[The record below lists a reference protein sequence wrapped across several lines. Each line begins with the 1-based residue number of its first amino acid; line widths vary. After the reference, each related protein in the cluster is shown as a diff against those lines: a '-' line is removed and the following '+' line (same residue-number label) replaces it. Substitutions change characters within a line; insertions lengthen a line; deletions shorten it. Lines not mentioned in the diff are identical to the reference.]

1 MEEEISEEF
10 ISLWMEN
17 KISFSKYSFKS
28 LWNKSYNNV
37 VQKWLH
43 NMSNKILFIYL
54 MECDEETKLNFSLDF
69 STEIIE
75 ETIEE
80 YILFLKINSKKI
92 TQDNIDSVVLYN
104 KVNCKI
110 KENILNLMDRVFIPM
125 LDMKNSSPI
134 NIQNDFN
141 ITTIEFMTYITQ
153 LFSKNK
159 LIYYPK
165 FSVDE
170 IHLFSADKNYI
181 QLLENLVD
189 HWINDI
195 QKLFSNIYDKEINY
209 LTLSEYISDVEKKHG
224 ILKDLLEEL
233 NLDAINCILN
243 VLEKNN
249 CANIK
254 TYNGLMT
261 QIREKCEKLEEKL
274 KALKILEEPFTNL
287 NDDVSID
294 HVYNILPIIVNRL
307 KLIFTFSKYYK
318 DSDQINSLITLLLN
332 EFIKKLHNY
341 IDLSKMYT
349 REVRQLSETLDE
361 CINFVFYWNYLMD
374 MSFNQSNE
382 ENAPFNSI
390 MRQMNLSNITSFKQK
405 CADLKEICFACEQFL
420 FCVKEKDIK
429 TLSYEHYH
437 IIKKGF
443 NDIESTFFN
452 ELNRIRNLKYN
463 ILSIKNNEWNSD
475 FKKTKEIIKVLE
487 SIFINLIKISFEN
500 SINFETTIF
509 LFDKFYTLA
518 ITENIK
524 SFMNKKVVDL
534 WNDFVQY
541 IDTYSKYFANFLDNP
556 FNYFSYN
563 IRYEYHSSCIMLAK
577 NISIKLHRTFDKLN
591 SLFYLPKVKEQEV
604 AYEKYYDLQNSINTY
619 IKQINNIWI
628 NELKTIAS
636 KKNNS
641 LVNTLLDN
649 SILIKVKEKY
659 LESTYN
665 MDIKKVLSEV
675 NFWLKIK
682 DEKIFLPNV
691 IIEISFHEERLKTC
705 KEYVNRLV
713 RNYNNI
719 CMMLNSDQYKIFEYV
734 LRNMYSNIENTVFKY
749 NWNKDNIKLSVLFN
763 FLNECI
769 HIKSI
774 IATFKRNDEKIK
786 DILNEIEKIS
796 IIAIDDKRTYTLEEF
811 EEDQNIN
818 LEGIRSI
825 LRDKHTNIVKILKEI
840 LLYIEKYSNKSLN
853 AFKSYIANIERNY
866 QEKYFISVKV
876 SLYNYYKLLTDKIS
890 NDAVENY
897 PLFKIY
903 VTLNSKKEFVYDFS
917 HQSAKNLTDEIYKK
931 ASDIFFS
938 FPKFS
943 VVIFKNRQKQVKKK
957 LAFAFSTTNANDKDI
972 QNDAKENQL
981 KKNDNNN
988 QCSKLLSQINNIY
1001 INFMEK
1007 LKEKIKWLKH
1017 YNLKLLSLNEQELL
1031 HNLHSAE
1038 DTMTYVYSQINVF
1051 RNLEENIN
1059 QDIDKEIILFIEI
1072 NLSTLKKEL
1081 LADFKKYK
1089 DLFLDYISAKCKK
1102 KLEEL
1107 YAFFKENSHNLL
1119 KTAVDIND
1127 LKEHNALL
1135 EHCSKNYATH
1145 KNELENLEEDYL
1157 KLIELKGE
1165 LNEDEIMKLKTSSI
1179 LSNKFEALLKESRT
1193 MYLDTKEKMKNEIK
1207 NAYNEFNKLWQKKKL
1222 VFYKEIPI
1230 SIDNNPNDVLDM
1242 ITFYEDEL
1250 KSIKEMQKGLKNKIS
1265 LFNIDDVCDEQINE
1279 MEIDLNHLKSIWK
1292 MIKFWQT
1299 VFDFVKNVSIF
1310 FLHDIVNDLLVLV
1323 KEYKKEHMSDTLGF
1337 IQQEQD
1343 SESDLDISRDGE
1355 IHREPDQLESSYSGG
1370 FHPNG
1375 HKKDEKNAQD
1385 EEYGRGQ
1392 GMVVQEAKNLNIKFF
1407 LNQLK
1412 TNFLDIF
1419 EQFLINMKRRNSW
1432 EIYKELK
1439 NNVGKLKFSLIL
1451 VEILTN
1457 ECMKYRHFKE
1467 IELKTN
1473 VQWNLSSITLN
1484 DIIEQKLYKEI
1495 KFITILYNNAE
1506 KEMLIENNLKKI
1518 IKKYEN
1524 MKLSI
1529 QNCKSSLLI
1538 QDTEKIFNNINE
1550 DLFVL
1555 NNIKIYNFDINF
1567 LKKTEKWEGIL
1578 GNLYDNLEI
1587 VFFIQKKNEYLKS
1600 ILSSSDEMKPHLN
1613 KIYEQYNLCNQR
1625 FVKMIKS
1632 FQNGY
1637 VLDKINNCNN
1647 VCTFL
1652 QIQKQLNFIEKSLE
1666 SYLEKKKS
1674 SFPRFYFLS
1683 NKEIL
1688 EILGIYKNPMLLK
1701 KKIQKIFSS
1710 IYSMEFV
1717 SSEKKTHFQKNN
1729 SKCGVAAYDY
1739 NKSSVS
1745 FNYKKGAHKITSN
1758 YNKDKIQR
1766 DEFPNTYEQG
1776 ITNVDNADINCSSYF
1791 DIYIFS
1797 QYKEKIKLHNK
1808 MKLNY
1813 ESSTI
1818 ILNKLEENIFETLK
1832 LDLVNVLLE
1841 LKEKNLKNWILNN
1854 PQQLVLAS
1862 KCINFTNEYEHFQI
1876 QINKGS
1882 HIFVN
1887 QMKKQNHKEL
1897 LFLTDLIK
1905 TIKDKKNYIKIS
1917 ALIILE
1923 SYYKDVAEKLIKNK
1937 IECNDNFLWM
1947 CQLKY
1952 ILSEDEYDESSHF
1965 QKKFS
1970 SNDVTEKA
1978 DFVCAEDAN
1987 KNSYKKGSSRHDLEL
2002 ELPHVKGATHVDDG
2016 ANETN
2021 AASTI
2026 STNERNKNIAHLSVR
2041 KSVNSKNSSTAVEK
2055 YTKRDKFTASTG
2067 GRKIGNRSSVNA
2079 KGAEEGSANGVAN
2092 AGILEKEEEQDKGEN
2107 EAEEEKDEYEDE
2119 GQEERDDEVKSDTK
2133 MESMEEGKEKDENNA
2148 DEEDEE
2154 GEADEV
2160 NDADENDEVEA
2171 ADQID
2176 EIDEADAEVEKR
2188 EPPGEV
2194 AKTFQKGI
2202 LSKRNKPAKDHL
2214 GENLDNVAAK
2224 DTLKTDNL
2232 NATDLANKNNKQL
2245 KYLKTINLMI
2255 NKSMTLYLHYFNN
2268 KKKYAYE
2275 YQGNTNRLV
2284 ITPLTEKCFYS
2295 CLFSLDNFFVNAI
2308 KGETGVGKS
2317 ETIKDFSRIFGTNII
2332 SINCNNN
2339 NTSKYIGNIL
2349 SGILQSGFWCCFDEF
2364 NRIDESVIV
2373 IVVEQF
2379 RCIKHI
2385 VQKFHFDSN
2394 CADGQQEYMN
2404 YEDISSY
2411 HQMAKWRPT
2420 ICADKLDNHFLNTHC
2435 SETQADLSIN
2445 EEKKKN
2451 VSQFGV
2457 RINSKEANFVAP
2469 VNKPGGDK
2477 SGECGKSRD
2486 FSETQKGGNNYGSGI
2501 GNGNAQGSLSLDF
2514 HSPTSSGHAFFEGKH
2529 IKVKNNCSIYLTLCK
2544 NNDNCLYSLENYNN
2558 VIQEFSFKP
2567 PNFHLIC
2574 QFSLISIGFKNAKK
2588 LSKKIHI
2595 CYSLLY
2601 EFLSKQEQYII
2612 DLREIKKFL
2621 NLVSEDFILN
2631 NKIKSEEEIIYDAM
2645 VEVNE
2650 SKLLKDD
2657 LDIFYN
2663 FLKELFPLV
2672 KKKTEK
2678 NKNNDLSV
2686 KIITDIMSNMGYTI
2700 NDYYINSILKLHKI
2714 KKTNKGI
2721 VLVGKSCTGKTSIIN
2736 IFKHYCEIVRN
2747 ANVVRGGNLN
2757 WMDDDNKDGKFLHYE
2772 GKVKGD
2778 ATYDNGYGITNN
2790 GEINRAM
2797 DDFAYINQINNV
2809 PSNASLNSKGT
2820 YESYNLLYPVNLF
2833 SNKYKNQGNAN
2844 MMGKNNSSNSGSH
2857 STSHNSLSGSVKK
2870 LSKISSAFSM
2880 QSKNSTG
2887 ALLDFSN
2894 KYKKNI
2900 NTNDY
2905 SVDITVFNPMST
2917 DVKKLY
2923 GYYNSEKEVYEDG
2936 ILSLIMKRLFENNNS
2951 MSEKWLILDG
2961 PLDILTTEPLHS
2973 LLDENKVLTL
2983 INGNRIKFAD
2993 NVFIFFEIENL
3004 KNSAPSFISR
3014 SKIVYMNEEE
3024 FNYEWLIESY
3034 LQSNFPNV
3042 EEKNLVQGFFN
3053 KYIKKIMNAKRNKYN
3068 LIIDVS
3074 DAHVII
3080 SICQLY
3086 DMLCNLYDKNFPK
3099 NLNPSLCLEKLFL
3112 QSIIYTFCNILCPQS
3127 KKSLDLLIKSID
3139 NSFPHLHTVF
3149 DYIISKNNFNWV
3161 LWDELI
3167 TTNHNFLPNVKEK
3180 FFSYDN
3186 YNFGKNDSSMKYMS
3200 MNQLSETINPETDFN
3215 KFFLSSNLHVSKNF
3229 NKYTINYNN
3238 LFSDNDNKNTLN
3250 VYQTYHTNFIHTNAN
3265 NMNDASMLENYHMFS
3280 DYSKDNVYSNNNY
3293 LDSDLFNTYSKN
3305 NMSNNFFSDNSFSN
3319 NNFSDNLLSYRNN
3332 KREKNNL
3339 ENGHHEEDYNVL
3351 NDNFIES
3358 YNKSSSLKDIYN
3370 QKDNLTQNGTQKTKE
3385 KYFHQKFNDN
3395 IFIEN
3400 VESLRK
3406 KNIINILMYNKKNVL
3421 LIGNKFSGKTFFM
3434 KYNILPYM
3442 KEDISSYY
3450 TFISK
3455 LCNSNKLE
3463 KKIEMNV
3470 EKKCRNIYKPVG
3482 NKKCL
3487 YFILDDLNNLQKY
3500 DSSGLDYF
3508 SDGNIN
3514 NQGSGRNAL
3523 FDFNINRKCIS
3534 KNNNP
3539 NGDNSEIQNGSSMN
3553 NTSVFE
3559 FLNQFIDYNMYYN
3572 KDNGSVKNVENLFFF
3587 LIYGNNRKC
3596 ASTFNR
3602 KLINRLHVVHLNEMD
3617 EACMKNTFHVFLRH
3631 KFSNFHEVIKN
3642 LAEPLS
3648 SSTIKIFFDAAKY
3661 FKANL
3666 NCYHYFFH
3674 LKHIFKIMKGMYL
3687 SEAPIY
3693 EEKESVLRLW
3703 VNECFRSLGDQLILK
3718 NERQKFKSILKNIL
3732 HKKFYVV
3739 YNYLFPKKK
3748 TSYFCS
3754 YNFHDTKNENP
3765 YFFYQPVSNENV
3777 LIEFFRGVVSSYNTF
3792 VLCPYYKKKNEYF
3805 KNHEADVGTARTGG
3819 IGKKDTPCRSAQRP
3833 VASRENSLYEMFQ
3846 HADDYNGGS
3855 NYENA
3860 ERNGFTD
3867 GETNG
3872 FLDVQRNDLAKGEP
3886 NEHPMNASLDKSQ
3899 KMSQDIAVLVSKND
3913 NDFNNIC
3920 TPINFILFKE
3930 AMINICKFSRIFLFE
3945 NEHFISIGDSGPGK
3959 FTCCLIACFIYQIK
3973 IHVIKNFHYGNAN
3986 VGNWGDE
3993 GGDGLLDGG
4002 HDVSGYNGKA
4012 PPIVGIMD
4020 TEEREKSQVSQVN
4033 GEKGIN
4039 VTQIGV
4045 EAQLEG
4051 ETSKGDNPH
4060 GECQPEERQNK
4071 EGNQTNHIVNTME
4084 RNTPI
4089 LDKEE
4094 ANKFN
4099 SNSISANK
4107 GVSMIEKLKCNYF
4120 IKKFKEAI
4128 FNCYKKEKRCVLY
4141 YLDDNMS
4148 DNILEFLHELYN
4160 NVNIIN
4166 IFNSEEIA
4174 YLKNIFLQNEIGFKN
4189 FDTLSEMVEELI
4201 KTNYHYVLFTTL
4213 KSKMFRKISNE
4224 YNVILKQSTVN
4235 YFCSWKNV
4243 SYNIIAQE
4251 TLKRYNL
4258 NVDVFSKLHNTALKM
4273 FECVLHHLEEKL
4285 EREKK
4290 EKNFFLN
4297 EFSSHTNFS
4306 DYQRCKNAG
4315 EKIFGVPNLDEQNR
4329 RYEKNSTLTKSK
4341 NALLEENKQS
4351 MEIKNSLKINTKESC
4366 HMNSNQT
4373 KIIMQSKKTITD
4385 GTEENIEDGENKNE
4399 DEAENNIKYIRNSKI
4414 VQDKLNIQKY
4424 INFKHFFNFLQFFEK
4439 LYKKKFEETNN
4450 QEKKINIALS
4460 KLAEARNE
4468 IQEMQIQL
4476 SLQKE
4481 NISKKQTECTQ
4492 LLKEIEEKKQESNE
4506 KKKKIQEDSIR
4517 ISSVEIETQKLA
4529 EDARKDLQNAI
4540 PELEVATQSL
4550 EQLDKKSISEVKAYT
4565 KPPDVVMQ
4573 TLSIVMII
4581 LNKTPSWEQA
4591 KIELGDANFLNKLK
4605 SFDKDSISDK
4615 TLKKIEKFTKN
4626 PIYSPKAVKK
4636 VSSATGALCMWVH
4649 ALKMYAQVY
4658 REVAPKR
4665 LRLKLAEELLSKNRK
4680 ELELTMEQ
4688 LNQIEKNL
4696 QHLQEQHN
4704 ESTKTSDELS
4714 RSYEES
4720 CQRIENVEKFF
4731 LNLMDEKNRWEKY
4744 VKDNERVRK
4753 SIYGESI
4760 LSSFFLVY
4768 TGLLNYEDRKFLI
4781 YDACYNL
4788 LIRNHIFV
4796 NTNFNVVDYFIDPIQ
4811 SLEFRTNFLSN
4822 DIYMKENSILINN
4835 NFLSTLIVD
4844 PHYQAA
4850 NWIRRSYLNN
4860 GKSIVFSDFHSS
4872 DIFFKIIHCMNTGTS
4887 LLINYINEDLED
4899 ILLLTIKKYNK
4910 FILDRESSSML
4921 DDRQCQSA
4929 NDALIREYAK
4939 RKKILQGDFEAGYK
4953 GGANNSGGGVVST
4966 FGQIGPVNGLN
4977 LTNVSG
4983 GIGKMAYEEKL
4994 YRMKLQLLDGIKI
5007 HRDFKLFLVSN
5018 KNCFSLDTMFYTLTT
5033 VIVFSLNK
5041 ESLDNI
5047 LLNVIIMNEEK
5058 NLQEENKECFMR
5070 LIRVKKEI
5078 IKLENNIL
5086 EHITK
5091 SEKKITE
5098 DDQLINILLQSKSEI
5113 DEKNGQLEEVHDT
5126 ISRMNMNKNMFKQ
5139 LAKKVAILFTILNDL
5154 KYVNN
5159 YYQFSLDHFIS
5170 FFTYCMKIFK
5180 QNKKISSS
5188 STTERQEIMFNYYFF
5203 EFLKY
5208 TKVSLANKHHL
5219 FFVFYS
5225 LCKIMIFEN
5234 KISQEDYDFFTFG
5247 NEASGEQVHT
5257 KYLKRLTREDSQK
5270 SKGHDNAGTNRGKKG
5285 TKSKRKKA
5293 VDGVVSNAAAGKDAS
5308 DSNNYADGQKEEVED
5323 DVDEA
5328 EEAEEE
5334 EEDADGEAEDD
5345 EDEVDVE
5352 EEDDAE
5358 VAEDDQNCDDS
5369 NREGENADGSE
5380 CSETGERTK
5389 QSTRNAKEGGTK
5401 KDGNEA
5407 AAKMNLKENQK
5418 NNNDVE
5424 KDKLKGNLNTMNNKR
5439 KKQRKKKKY
5448 DSNTKMPNDY
5458 QEEDHFNEY
5467 SEYDD
5472 TNSNC
5477 GASNED
5483 NFTDVIN
5490 PGNDWISEEKWKY
5503 LIHIERLKNFEGFI
5517 NSFVKSI
5524 REWRRWFNFLEV
5536 ENYALPD
5543 EWEFNLNSFQK
5554 LIIIKILRP
5563 DRLNKAI
5570 ENLVYANV
5578 SYNDIEVDHMNF
5590 EFILR
5595 PTNSIDPLTIIYKNN
5610 FDPFQ
5615 YVYNY
5620 ALENNQKL
5628 KNLTLTNENI
5638 HFVYHYLRDAMENGH
5653 ILFISNLHNSVQ
5665 NLHKLAKII
5674 ENVLSSSSTSGLT
5687 LSSSSD
5693 EIGSDAN
5700 TVGVVT
5706 NTGIEQREGSPKL
5719 EEPGRDATEGENHL
5733 DSLQIDGGDMDKVSN
5748 SEQADPLPYT
5758 ALIEEEYGNGLGA
5771 NSPQTD
5777 ILQLEKS
5784 ERGKIQVHPNFRLFL
5799 SSLPSEQFPT
5809 ELLQKS
5815 IIVILEEPPNIKK
5828 SISILFQEQWELE
5841 ENKNIQL
5848 NKYKKLMLSL
5858 FWFHSILNNRKKFY
5872 NLGWNSEN
5880 YFFNNKDIMLSK
5892 YISQI
5897 FFNKNIKEIYWPYFH
5912 YYICDIIYGSK
5923 INDSFDKE
5931 LLNIYAN
5938 EFFNNNIFKGKYLF
5952 SSCPNYYLPNDVTN
5966 EKVLNNYLKE
5976 IPHNDSVEIFG
5987 QKTCAEIPFN
5997 TIASEGIV
6005 SLFFHVNSLHR
6016 NQYHFHNAISNHINE
6031 KEVYSFTKML
6041 LQGMPHEIYVDDVM
6055 KKQCMQ
6061 EQYVYTNLMCQEI
6074 YKHNLLLRRVRKSI
6088 AKVQCALKGETVINK
6103 QIYKTIRYLSE
6114 GLVPN
6119 SWKTFYISKKSLVPF
6134 FEDLNERVNQLNE
6147 WSINGTLAV
6156 HWLGGFCNP
6165 RSVLKYILYE
6175 YSKKNDISHDLITF
6189 EFTSI
6194 NKSDESKLK
6203 SRSVE
6208 EGIYIK
6214 KLILQGATWD
6224 FISQTLMETDNN
6236 NLYFI
6241 IPTVYLKVVL
6251 KKKSK
6256 EDNDIYYCPLYMC
6269 QEKNVVDIRE
6279 NYLMKISKK
6288 RKFINDGVF
6297 QAELNEF
6304 LARILAEDG
6313 YSGVEVRVTPIRTE
6327 VIIRATRTREVL
6339 GDKGRRIRELTSL
6352 VQKRFFN
6359 KSTNSVELFAE
6370 RVEHRGLCAMAQAES
6385 LRYKLLKGL
6394 AVRRACYGVLRHI
6407 MESGAKGCEVIVSGK
6422 LRAQRAKSMKFRDGY
6437 LISTGEPSKR
6447 FVNTATR
6454 SAQLKQGVLGIK
6466 VKIMLPTAVDS
6477 KTGLPSILPDNIS
6490 VLEPKTETIEA
6501 L

>member
-10 ISLWMEN
+10 ITLWMEN

-28 LWNKSYNNV
+28 LWNKSYNKV

-43 NMSNKILFIYL
+43 NGSNKILFIYL
-54 MECDEETKLNFSLDF
+54 MECDEEKKLNFSFDF
-69 STEIIE
+69 SNEIIE
-75 ETIEE
+75 ETIDE
-80 YILFLKINSKKI
+80 YIVFLKIHSKKI
-92 TQDNIDSVVLYN
+92 THDNIDSVVLYN

-165 FSVDE
+165 FSVEE
-170 IHLFSADKNYI
+170 IHLFSDDKNYI
-181 QLLENLVD
+181 HLLETLVD

-209 LTLSEYISDVEKKHG
+209 LTLSEYISDVEKKHS
-224 ILKDLLEEL
+224 ILRDLLEEL
-233 NLDAINCILN
+233 NLDTINCILS

-249 CANIK
+249 SANIK

-261 QIREKCEKLEEKL
+261 QIKEKCEKLGEKM

-287 NDDVSID
+287 DDDVSID

-349 REVRQLSETLDE
+349 REVKQLSETLDE
-361 CINFVFYWNYLMD
+361 CINIVFYWNYLMD
-374 MSFNQSNE
+374 VLFNRSNE
-382 ENAPFNSI
+382 GNFPFDPI

-405 CADLKEICFACEQFL
+405 CEDLREICFACEQFL
-420 FCVKEKDIK
+420 FCVKEEDIK

-452 ELNRIRNLKYN
+452 ELNRIRNLKYD
-463 ILSIKNNEWNSD
+463 ILSIKNNEWSTD

-487 SIFINLIKISFEN
+487 SIFINLIKISLEN

-524 SFMNKKVVDL
+524 SFMNKKVADL
-534 WNDFVQY
+534 WNDFVKY
-541 IDTYSKYFANFLDNP
+541 VDTYSKHFSNFLENP

-591 SLFYLPKVKEQEV
+591 KLFYLPKVKEQEA

-649 SILIKVKEKY
+649 SILIKVKDKY

-665 MDIKKVLSEV
+665 IEIKKVLSEV
-675 NFWLKIK
+675 NIWLKIK
-682 DEKIFLPNV
+682 DEQIFLPNV

-734 LRNMYSNIENTVFKY
+734 LRNMYCNIENTIFKY

-818 LEGIRSI
+818 IEGIRSI
-825 LRDKHTNIVKILKEI
+825 LQNKHSNIVKILKES
-840 LLYIEKYSNKSLN
+840 LVYIEKYSNKSLN
-853 AFKSYIANIERNY
+853 AFKSYIANIDRNY

-903 VTLNSKKEFVYDFS
+903 VTLNSKKELVYDFS

-972 QNDAKENQL
+972 QNDDKENQL

-1001 INFMEK
+1001 VNFMEK

-1017 YNLKLLSLNEQELL
+1017 YNLKLLSLNEDDLL
-1031 HNLHSAE
+1031 HSLHSAE

-1051 RNLEENIN
+1051 RNLEENIK

-1072 NLSTLKKEL
+1072 NLSTLKEEL

-1107 YAFFKENSHNLL
+1107 YAFFKENSNNLL
-1119 KTAVDIND
+1119 KTAMDIND

-1135 EHCSKNYATH
+1135 EHCSRNYETH
-1145 KNELENLEEDYL
+1145 KKELEILEEDYL

-1179 LSNKFEALLKESRT
+1179 LSNKFETLLKESRT

-1222 VFYKEIPI
+1222 VFYKEMPI
-1230 SIDNNPNDVLDM
+1230 SIDNNPNEVLDM
-1242 ITFYEDEL
+1242 ISFYEDEL
-1250 KSIKEMQKGLKNKIS
+1250 KNIKQMQERLKNKIS
-1265 LFNIDDVCDEQINE
+1265 LFNIDDVCDEQIND
-1279 MEIDLNHLKSIWK
+1279 MEVDLNHLKSIWK

-1310 FLHDIVNDLLVLV
+1310 FLYDIVNDLLVLV
-1323 KEYKKEHMSDTLGF
+1323 REYKKEHLSDTLGF
-1337 IQQEQD
+1337 IQKEEA
-1343 SESDLDISRDGE
+1343 SESDLDISQDRE
-1355 IHREPDQLESSYSGG
+1355 IDREPDQLESSYSGG
-1370 FHPNG
+1370 FHPDG
-1375 HKKDEKNAQD
+1375 HKKDETNA
-1385 EEYGRGQ
+1385 EKEKYGKGNEI
-1392 GMVVQEAKNLNIKFF
+1392 VAQEAKNLNIKSF

-1419 EQFLINMKRRNSW
+1419 EQFLINMKRRNTW

-1473 VQWNLSSITLN
+1473 VQWNLSSITLH

-1506 KEMLIENNLKKI
+1506 KEMFIENNLKKI
-1518 IKKYEN
+1518 ISKYEN

-1550 DLFVL
+1550 DLFLL

-1587 VFFIQKKNEYLKS
+1587 VFFIQNKNEYLKS

-1647 VCTFL
+1647 VRIFL

-1710 IYSMEFV
+1710 IYSIEFV
-1717 SSEKKTHFQKNN
+1717 SSERKTNFQKNN
-1729 SKCGVAAYDY
+1729 SKYVVSAHDY

-1745 FNYKKGAHKITSN
+1745 FNYKKGTHKSTSN
-1758 YNKDKIQR
+1758 FIKDKFQR
-1766 DEFPNTYEQG
+1766 EDFPNTYEQG
-1776 ITNVDNADINCSSYF
+1776 ISNVDNAENNCSSYF

-1797 QYKEKIKLHNK
+1797 QYREKIKLHNK

-1832 LDLVNVLLE
+1832 LDLVNVQLE

-1862 KCINFTNEYEHFQI
+1862 KCINFTNDYEHFQI

-1952 ILSEDEYDESSHF
+1952 ILSEDEYDQSSHF
-1965 QKKFS
+1965 QKSFS
-1970 SNDVTEKA
+1970 SDYVEEKPDYVA
-1978 DFVCAEDAN
+1978 AEGAS
-1987 KNSYKKGSSRHDLEL
+1987 KNAYKKDISRHDLEQD
-2002 ELPHVKGATHVDDG
+2002 LPNVKGATQVGDG
-2016 ANETN
+2016 AGSAIGATESNATTET
-2021 AASTI
+2021 
-2026 STNERNKNIAHLSVR
+2026 STNERNKKKAHLPVS
-2041 KSVNSKNSSTAVEK
+2041 KPVNSKNRSTAVGK
-2055 YTKRDKFTASTG
+2055 YTKREKFTEGKG
-2067 GRKIGNRSSVNA
+2067 GRKIGNRSSVIGKASSEGGA
-2079 KGAEEGSANGVAN
+2079 KDIGKANP
-2092 AGILEKEEEQDKGEN
+2092 LEKEEGQDKGEN
-2107 EAEEEKDEYEDE
+2107 EADEEKDEYEDE
-2119 GQEERDDEVKSDTK
+2119 GQEERGDEVKSGS
-2133 MESMEEGKEKDENNA
+2133 EGEAMEEEKEKEENKA
-2148 DEEDEE
+2148 DEEDEAGEAEEADDANETDE
-2154 GEADEV
+2154 GEE
-2160 NDADENDEVEA
+2160 

-2176 EIDEADAEVEKR
+2176 DIDEADAEVEQKK
-2188 EPPGEV
+2188 PPGEE
-2194 AKTFQKGI
+2194 AKIFQKEI

-2214 GENLDNVAAK
+2214 GESPDNIAAK
-2224 DTLKTDNL
+2224 DTLKTDNIS
-2232 NATDLANKNNKQL
+2232 ATDLVNKNNKQL

-2268 KKKYAYE
+2268 KRKYAYE

-2339 NTSKYIGNIL
+2339 NTPKYIGNIL

-2385 VQKFHFDSN
+2385 VKKLHFDSI
-2394 CADGQQEYMN
+2394 CADGQQEYLN

-2420 ICADKLDNHFLNTHC
+2420 IGGDKLGKHLLNTDC
-2435 SETQADLSIN
+2435 SETQEVLSTH
-2445 EEKKKN
+2445 EEKKD

-2457 RINSKEANFVAP
+2457 RVNSKAQNFVAP
-2469 VNKPGGDK
+2469 VNKAGGDK
-2477 SGECGKSRD
+2477 SGDCGKSRD
-2486 FSETQKGGNNYGSGI
+2486 FSEAHKEGNTNGSGN
-2501 GNGNAQGSLSLDF
+2501 GSDAGSGNAEGSSPLDC
-2514 HSPTSSGHAFFEGKH
+2514 HSPACNGHAFFEGQH
-2529 IKVKNNCSIYLTLCK
+2529 IKVKKNCSIYLTLCK
-2544 NNDNCLYSLENYNN
+2544 NNDNCLYSLENYNS

-2574 QFSLISIGFKNAKK
+2574 QFSLTSIGFKNAKK
-2588 LSKKIHI
+2588 LSKKINI

-2621 NLVSEDFILN
+2621 NLVSEDFISN

-2650 SKLLKDD
+2650 SKLLQDD

-2721 VLVGKSCTGKTSIIN
+2721 VLVGRSCTGKTSIIN
-2736 IFKHYCEIVRN
+2736 IFKNYCEIVRN
-2747 ANVVRGGNLN
+2747 ANVVRGGDLN
-2757 WMDDDNKDGKFLHYE
+2757 WGEDDNKDGKFLSHE
-2772 GKVKGD
+2772 GKVRQVHP
-2778 ATYDNGYGITNN
+2778 YDSGYGTTNN
-2790 GEINRAM
+2790 GEINRTM
-2797 DDFAYINQINNV
+2797 DDFDYMNQINNV

-2844 MMGKNNSSNSGSH
+2844 MMGKNNSSNSASH
-2857 STSHNSLSGSVKK
+2857 STSHNSLSGSVKT
-2870 LSKISSAFSM
+2870 LNKISIAHSM
-2880 QSKNSTG
+2880 QSKNST
-2887 ALLDFSN
+2887 ATLLDFGN

-2900 NTNDY
+2900 HTNDY
-2905 SVDITVFNPMST
+2905 SIDITVFNPMST

-2923 GYYNSEKEVYEDG
+2923 GYYNPEKEVYEDG
-2936 ILSLIMKRLFENNNS
+2936 ILSLIMKRLFENNNNLN
-2951 MSEKWLILDG
+2951 EKWLILDG

-3068 LIIDVS
+3068 LIMDVS
-3074 DAHVII
+3074 DANVII

-3112 QSIIYTFCNILCPQS
+3112 QSIIYTFSNILCPKS
-3127 KKSLDLLIKSID
+3127 KKSLDLLIKTID
-3139 NSFPHLHTVF
+3139 NSFPHLHTIF

-3167 TTNHNFLPNVKEK
+3167 TTSHNFLPNVKEK

-3186 YNFGKNDSSMKYMS
+3186 YNFCKNDSSMKYMS

-3215 KFFLSSNLHVSKNF
+3215 KLFLSSNLHISKNF

-3238 LFSDNDNKNTLN
+3238 LFSDNHNKNTLN
-3250 VYQTYHTNFIHTNAN
+3250 VYQTYHSNFIHTNAN
-3265 NMNDASMLENYHMFS
+3265 NMNDASLLDNYDMFS
-3280 DYSKDNVYSNNNY
+3280 DYSKDNIYSNNNY
-3293 LDSDLFNTYSKN
+3293 LDSNLFNTYSKN
-3305 NMSNNFFSDNSFSN
+3305 HISNNYFSDNSFSN

-3332 KREKNNL
+3332 KREKNNF
-3339 ENGHHEEDYNVL
+3339 EKGQHEEDYNVL

-3358 YNKSSSLKDIYN
+3358 YNKSSLKDIYN

-3434 KYNILPYM
+3434 KYNILPYV

-3500 DSSGLDYF
+3500 DSCGLDYF
-3508 SDGNIN
+3508 SDGSIN
-3514 NQGSGRNAL
+3514 HQGSGRNAL

-3539 NGDNSEIQNGSSMN
+3539 NGDNPQMQNGSSIN

-3572 KDNGSVKNVENLFFF
+3572 KDNGSIKNVENLFFF

-3648 SSTIKIFFDAAKY
+3648 SSTIKLFFDAAKY

-3674 LKHIFKIMKGMYL
+3674 LKHLFKIMKGMFL

-3718 NERQKFKSILKNIL
+3718 NERKKFKSILKNIL

-3739 YNYLFPKKK
+3739 YDYLFPKKK

-3792 VLCPYYKKKNEYF
+3792 VLCPYDKKKNEYF
-3805 KNHEADVGTARTGG
+3805 KNHEADVGDARAEGS
-3819 IGKKDTPCRSAQRP
+3819 GKKGTPSRSAKRP
-3833 VASRENSLYEMFQ
+3833 PTSRENSLYEIFQ
-3846 HADDYNGGS
+3846 HADDYTGGS
-3855 NYENA
+3855 NYENE

-3867 GETNG
+3867 GEPNA
-3872 FLDVQRNDLAKGEP
+3872 FLDAQRNDLANGEP

-3899 KMSQDIAVLVSKND
+3899 KMSQEIAALVSRND

-3973 IHVIKNFHYGNAN
+3973 IHVIKNFHYGNGN
-3986 VGNWGDE
+3986 VRNWGDQS
-3993 GGDGLLDGG
+3993 GDGLLDGG
-4002 HDVSGYNGKA
+4002 HDVGGYNANG
-4012 PPIVGIMD
+4012 PPLVGTMD
-4020 TEEREKSQVSQVN
+4020 TEERTRSHVSEVN

-4039 VTQIGV
+4039 DASEGGESQTGV

-4051 ETSKGDNPH
+4051 ETNGGDNSH
-4060 GECQPEERQNK
+4060 GECHPEERKNK
-4071 EGNQTNHIVNTME
+4071 KGNETNDVVNTVVSNNTPVLDKNEGN
-4084 RNTPI
+4084 
-4089 LDKEE
+4089 
-4094 ANKFN
+4094 KFHPN
-4099 SNSISANK
+4099 LISGNK
-4107 GVSMIEKLKCNYF
+4107 GVSIIEKLKCNYF

-4128 FNCYKKEKRCVLY
+4128 LNCYKKEKRCVLY

-4148 DNILEFLHELYN
+4148 DDILEFLHELYN

-4243 SYNIIAQE
+4243 SYDIIAQE
-4251 TLKRYNL
+4251 TLKRNNL

-4285 EREKK
+4285 NREKK
-4290 EKNFFLN
+4290 ENFFFLN

-4306 DYQRCKNAG
+4306 DYHRCKNAG
-4315 EKIFGVPNLDEQNR
+4315 EKNFGAPKLDEQNR

-4341 NALLEENKQS
+4341 SALLEENKQS
-4351 MEIKNSLKINTKESC
+4351 MEIKNSLKMNTKESC

-4373 KIIMQSKKTITD
+4373 KTMMQSKKTITD
-4385 GTEENIEDGENKNE
+4385 DAEENARDGENKNE
-4399 DEAENNIKYIRNSKI
+4399 DDAENNIKYIRNSKI

-4424 INFKHFFNFLQFFEK
+4424 INFKHFFHFLQFFEK

-4450 QEKKINIALS
+4450 QEKKINMALS
-4460 KLAEARNE
+4460 KLADARNE

-4492 LLKEIEEKKQESNE
+4492 LLKEIEEKKQESND

-4517 ISSVEIETQKLA
+4517 ISSVEMETQKLA

-4665 LRLKLAEELLSKNRK
+4665 LRLQLAEELLSKNRK

-4688 LNQIEKNL
+4688 LSQIEKNL
-4696 QHLQEQHN
+4696 LHLQEQHN

-4744 VKDNERVRK
+4744 VKDNERIRK

-4781 YDACYNL
+4781 YDACFNL

-4811 SLEFRTNFLSN
+4811 SLEFRSNFLSN

-4835 NFLSTLIVD
+4835 NFLATLIVD

-4850 NWIRRSYLNN
+4850 NWIRRCYLNN
-4860 GKSIVFSDFHSS
+4860 RKSIIISDFHSS

-4910 FILDRESSSML
+4910 FILDRENSSLL

-4939 RKKILQGDFEAGYK
+4939 RKKQLQGDFQAGHT
-4953 GGANNSGGGVVST
+4953 GDANNSGGGAVSA
-4966 FGQIGPVNGLN
+4966 FGPIGPVNGVN
-4977 LTNVSG
+4977 
-4983 GIGKMAYEEKL
+4983 IGNGQGRIDRMAYEEEL
-4994 YRMKLQLLDGIKI
+4994 YRMKLQLLDGINI

-5018 KNCFSLDTMFYTLTT
+5018 KNCFSLDSIFYILTT

-5058 NLQEENKECFMR
+5058 NLEEENKECLMR

-5113 DEKNGQLEEVHDT
+5113 DEKNRDLEEVNDT
-5126 ISRMNMNKNMFKQ
+5126 LSRMNMNRNMFKK

-5170 FFTYCMKIFK
+5170 LFTYCMNIFK
-5180 QNKKISSS
+5180 KNKKISSS
-5188 STTERQEIMFNYYFF
+5188 STTERQEILFNNFFF

-5219 FFVFYS
+5219 FLVFYS
-5225 LCKIMIFEN
+5225 LCKIMVFEN

-5257 KYLKRLTREDSQK
+5257 KYLKILTRDNNQK
-5270 SKGHDNAGTNRGKKG
+5270 GKGDNHAGTGTGKKR
-5285 TKSKRKKA
+5285 TKRKKKKA
-5293 VDGVVSNAAAGKDAS
+5293 AHRVVHNSGAGKDAS
-5308 DSNNYADGQKEEVED
+5308 DSINYAEAEKEEEEEND
-5323 DVDEA
+5323 DMNEN
-5328 EEAEEE
+5328 EEE
-5334 EEDADGEAEDD
+5334 EEDAEEEELEQEEEEDAEEPEDEDD
-5345 EDEVDVE
+5345 E
-5352 EEDDAE
+5352 AE
-5358 VAEDDQNCDDS
+5358 AAEDDQNGDDENCDDS
-5369 NREGENADGSE
+5369 NRKGENPDGRE
-5380 CSETGERTK
+5380 CSERGEHAQQSAQKTK
-5389 QSTRNAKEGGTK
+5389 GNGPSSGPK
-5401 KDGNEA
+5401 KDGTEPEG
-5407 AAKMNLKENQK
+5407 KTNLEVNKK
-5418 NNNDVE
+5418 NNNDDE
-5424 KDKLKGNLNTMNNKR
+5424 TDKLNENSNTMNNKR
-5439 KKQRKKKKY
+5439 KKQSKKKKY
-5448 DSNTKMPNDY
+5448 NSNRKMPNDY
-5458 QEEDHFNEY
+5458 QAEDHFKEY

-5477 GASNED
+5477 GAANED
-5483 NFTDVIN
+5483 QSTDVIN

-5503 LIHIERLKNFEGFI
+5503 LLHIERLKNFEGFI

-5536 ENYALPD
+5536 ENYVLPD

-5578 SYNDIEVDHMNF
+5578 SYNDIEIDHMNF

-5595 PTNSIDPLTIIYKNN
+5595 PSNGIDPLTIIYKNN

-5628 KNLTLTNENI
+5628 KNLTLTSENI
-5638 HFVYHYLRDAMENGH
+5638 HFVYHYLMDAIEKGH

-5693 EIGSDAN
+5693 EIGADVN
-5700 TVGVVT
+5700 TAGVT
-5706 NTGIEQREGSPKL
+5706 NTESEQRDESSKL
-5719 EEPGRDATEGENHL
+5719 EEPGRDAATEGEDHL
-5733 DSLQIDGGDMDKVSN
+5733 ENVQIDGGDMDELSN
-5748 SEQADPLPYT
+5748 WKEADSLPYR
-5758 ALIEEEYGNGLGA
+5758 ALIDEEYGSDSGGNTPKA
-5771 NSPQTD
+5771 NIP
-5777 ILQLEKS
+5777 LLERS
-5784 ERGKIQVHPNFRLFL
+5784 NRGKIRVHPNFRLFL
-5799 SSLPSEQFPT
+5799 SSLPSEEFPT
-5809 ELLQKS
+5809 ALLQKS
-5815 IIVILEEPPNIKK
+5815 IIVILEETPNIKK
-5828 SISILFQEQWELE
+5828 SISILFKEQWELE

-5872 NLGWNSEN
+5872 NFGWNSEN

-5931 LLNIYAN
+5931 LLNIYAK
-5938 EFFNNNIFKGKYLF
+5938 EFFNNNIFKGKYIF

-5966 EKVLNNYLKE
+5966 EKVLNNYFKE

-5997 TIASEGIV
+5997 IIASEGIV

-6016 NQYHFHNAISNHINE
+6016 NQYHFQNVRSNHVNE

-6041 LQGMPHEIYVDDVM
+6041 LQGMPHEIYVDDLL

-6061 EQYVYTNLMCQEI
+6061 EQYLYANLMCQEI

-6103 QIYKTIRYLSE
+6103 QIYKTIRYLSD

-6147 WSINGTLAV
+6147 WSINGTLAI

-6194 NKSDESKLK
+6194 NKSDEIKLK
-6203 SRSVE
+6203 SRSIE

-6214 KLILQGATWD
+6214 KLILQGAKWD

-6251 KKKSK
+6251 KKNSK

-6269 QEKNVVDIRE
+6269 QEKNVVDIRD
-6279 NYLMKISKK
+6279 NYLMKVGLGTGSK
-6288 RKFINDGVF
+6288 NPS
-6297 QAELNEF
+6297 EW
-6304 LARILAEDG
+6304 
-6313 YSGVEVRVTPIRTE
+6313 
-6327 VIIRATRTREVL
+6327 
-6339 GDKGRRIRELTSL
+6339 
-6352 VQKRFFN
+6352 
-6359 KSTNSVELFAE
+6359 
-6370 RVEHRGLCAMAQAES
+6370 
-6385 LRYKLLKGL
+6385 
-6394 AVRRACYGVLRHI
+6394 
-6407 MESGAKGCEVIVSGK
+6407 GK
-6422 LRAQRAKSMKFRDGY
+6422 L
-6437 LISTGEPSKR
+6437 
-6447 FVNTATR
+6447 
-6454 SAQLKQGVLGIK
+6454 GVRLF
-6466 VKIMLPTAVDS
+6466 LT
-6477 KTGLPSILPDNIS
+6477 N
-6490 VLEPKTETIEA
+6490 EC
-6501 L
+6501 

>member
-10 ISLWMEN
+10 ITLWMEN

-28 LWNKSYNNV
+28 LWNKSYNQV

-43 NMSNKILFIYL
+43 NGSNKILFIYL
-54 MECDEETKLNFSLDF
+54 MECDEETKLNFSFDF
-69 STEIIE
+69 SNEIIE
-75 ETIEE
+75 ETIDE
-80 YILFLKINSKKI
+80 YILFLKIHSKKI

-104 KVNCKI
+104 KVNCKM

-165 FSVDE
+165 FSVE
-170 IHLFSADKNYI
+170 EMHLFSSDKNYI
-181 QLLENLVD
+181 HLLENLVD

-195 QKLFSNIYDKEINY
+195 QKLFSNIYDKEISY

-233 NLDAINCILN
+233 NLDTINYILS

-261 QIREKCEKLEEKL
+261 QIKEKCEKLEEKL
-274 KALKILEEPFTNL
+274 KALKLLEEPFTNL

-294 HVYNILPIIVNRL
+294 HVYNILPMIVNRL

-374 MSFNQSNE
+374 VSFNRSNE
-382 ENAPFNSI
+382 GNSPFDSI
-390 MRQMNLSNITSFKQK
+390 IRQMNLSNITSFKQK

-420 FCVKEKDIK
+420 FCVKEEDIR

-452 ELNRIRNLKYN
+452 ELNRIRNLQYN
-463 ILSIKNNEWNSD
+463 ILSIKSNEWSSD

-534 WNDFVQY
+534 WTEFVKY
-541 IDTYSKYFANFLDNP
+541 VDTYSKYFANFLENP

-591 SLFYLPKVKEQEV
+591 KLFYLPKVREQEA

-665 MDIKKVLSEV
+665 MDIRKVLSEV

-734 LRNMYSNIENTVFKY
+734 LRNMYCNIENTVFKY

-825 LRDKHTNIVKILKEI
+825 LRDKHTSIVKILKEI

-866 QEKYFISVKV
+866 LEKYFISVKV

-903 VTLNSKKEFVYDFS
+903 VTLNSKKELVYDFS

-957 LAFAFSTTNANDKDI
+957 LAFAFSTTNANDKDV
-972 QNDAKENQL
+972 QNDAKESQL

-1001 INFMEK
+1001 VNFMEK

-1017 YNLKLLSLNEQELL
+1017 YNLKLLSLNEDDLL

-1051 RNLEENIN
+1051 RNLEENIK
-1059 QDIDKEIILFIEI
+1059 QDIDKERVNKRICKRGSNTRGRPLDVMHCTAAPQNFEIILFIEI

-1107 YAFFKENSHNLL
+1107 YAFFKQNSNNLL

-1127 LKEHNALL
+1127 LKEHNSLL
-1135 EHCSKNYATH
+1135 EHCSRNYATH
-1145 KNELENLEEDYL
+1145 KKELEILEEDYL

-1222 VFYKEIPI
+1222 VFYKEMPI
-1230 SIDNNPNDVLDM
+1230 SIDNNPNDVLEM
-1242 ITFYEDEL
+1242 ISFYEDEL
-1250 KSIKEMQKGLKNKIS
+1250 KSIKQMQKGLKNKIS
-1265 LFNIDDVCDEQINE
+1265 LFNIDDVCDEQIND

-1323 KEYKKEHMSDTLGF
+1323 REYKKEHLIDTLGF
-1337 IQQEQD
+1337 IQEEEE
-1343 SESDLDISRDGE
+1343 SESDLDISRDGQLD
-1355 IHREPDQLESSYSGG
+1355 REPDQFESSYSGG
-1370 FHPNG
+1370 FHPGG
-1375 HKKDEKNAQD
+1375 HKKDEANAEK
-1385 EEYGRGQ
+1385 EEYGKGNDI
-1392 GMVVQEAKNLNIKFF
+1392 VTQEAKNLNIKFF

-1412 TNFLDIF
+1412 TNFLDVF
-1419 EQFLINMKRRNSW
+1419 EQFLINMKRRNTW

-1473 VQWNLSSITLN
+1473 VQWNLSNITLH

-1506 KEMLIENNLKKI
+1506 KEMFIENNLKKI
-1518 IKKYEN
+1518 ISKYEN

-1538 QDTEKIFNNINE
+1538 EDTEKIFNNINE
-1550 DLFVL
+1550 DLFLL

-1600 ILSSSDEMKPHLN
+1600 ILSSSDEMKPHLM

-1625 FVKMIKS
+1625 FVKMVRS

-1637 VLDKINNCNN
+1637 VLEKINNCNN
-1647 VCTFL
+1647 VRTFL

-1710 IYSMEFV
+1710 IYSIEFV

-1729 SKCGVAAYDY
+1729 SKCSVAVNDY

-1745 FNYKKGAHKITSN
+1745 FNYKRGNHKSN
-1758 YNKDKIQR
+1758 SNFNKDKCQR
-1766 DEFPNTYEQG
+1766 DDLANTYEEA
-1776 ITNVDNADINCSSYF
+1776 IPNVDNADNNSYF

-1832 LDLVNVLLE
+1832 IDLVNVQLE

-1862 KCINFTNEYEHFQI
+1862 KCINFTNDYEHFQI

-1965 QKKFS
+1965 QKSFL
-1970 SNDVTEKA
+1970 SNDVAEKA
-1978 DFVCAEDAN
+1978 DYLPAEDAV
-1987 KNSYKKGSSRHDLEL
+1987 KNAYKKGSSRHDLGED
-2002 ELPHVKGATHVDDG
+2002 LPNVKGATHISEEAG
-2016 ANETN
+2016 
-2021 AASTI
+2021 STI
-2026 STNERNKNIAHLSVR
+2026 STNERNKSKMHLPVSKHVNR
-2041 KSVNSKNSSTAVEK
+2041 KSGSTAAGKYAKREK
-2055 YTKRDKFTASTG
+2055 FIESKGD
-2067 GRKIGNRSSVNA
+2067 RKVGKRSSVNGNGTAEGGA
-2079 KGAEEGSANGVAN
+2079 KDVGEADL
-2092 AGILEKEEEQDKGEN
+2092 LEKEEEQQDKGEN
-2107 EAEEEKDEYEDE
+2107 DADEEKDEYEDE
-2119 GQEERDDEVKSDTK
+2119 VKEEVKSSANG
-2133 MESMEEGKEKDENNA
+2133 EVMEEGKEKDENIA
-2148 DEEDEE
+2148 DDED
-2154 GEADEV
+2154 EADEG
-2160 NDADENDEVEA
+2160 EE
-2171 ADQID
+2171 ADQMD
-2176 EIDEADAEVEKR
+2176 EIDEADAEVEQK
-2188 EPPGEV
+2188 ESPGEV
-2194 AKTFQKGI
+2194 AKILQKGI

-2214 GENLDNVAAK
+2214 GETPDNLTAK

-2245 KYLKTINLMI
+2245 KYLRTINLMI

-2268 KKKYAYE
+2268 KRKYAYE

-2385 VQKFHFDSN
+2385 MQKFHFDSN
-2394 CADGQQEYMN
+2394 CVDDQQEYMN

-2420 ICADKLDNHFLNTHC
+2420 IGVDKLGNHLLNTHC
-2435 SETQADLSIN
+2435 SETQEDSSTH
-2445 EEKKKN
+2445 EGKKD

-2457 RINSKEANFVAP
+2457 RVNSKEANFTAP
-2469 VNKPGGDK
+2469 VIKAGGDK
-2477 SGECGKSRD
+2477 SSECGKSRD
-2486 FSETQKGGNNYGSGI
+2486 FSDAHKGGNTN
-2501 GNGNAQGSLSLDF
+2501 GSLLPDC
-2514 HSPTSSGHAFFEGKH
+2514 HSPPTSGHAFFEGQN
-2529 IKVKNNCSIYLTLCK
+2529 IKVKKNCSIYLTLCK
-2544 NNDNCLYSLENYNN
+2544 NNDNCLYSLENYNS

-2588 LSKKIHI
+2588 LSKKINI

-2621 NLVSEDFILN
+2621 NLVSEDFISN

-2663 FLKELFPLV
+2663 FLKELFPQV
-2672 KKKTEK
+2672 KKKTER

-2736 IFKHYCEIVRN
+2736 IFKHYCEIARN

-2757 WMDDDNKDGKFLHYE
+2757 WMEDDNKDGKFLHHE
-2772 GKVKGD
+2772 GKVKEAGP
-2778 ATYDNGYGITNN
+2778 YDNAYGTTNN
-2790 GEINRAM
+2790 GEINRAI
-2797 DDFAYINQINNV
+2797 DDFAYMNQINNV
-2809 PSNASLNSKGT
+2809 PSNGSLNSKGT

-2844 MMGKNNSSNSGSH
+2844 MMGKNNSNNGTSQSTGH
-2857 STSHNSLSGSVKK
+2857 SSLSGSVKR
-2870 LSKISSAFSM
+2870 LSKISSAYSM

-2887 ALLDFSN
+2887 ALLDFAN

-2900 NTNDY
+2900 HTNDY
-2905 SVDITVFNPMST
+2905 SIDITVFNPMST

-2936 ILSLIMKRLFENNNS
+2936 ILSLIMKRLFENNNNLN
-2951 MSEKWLILDG
+2951 EKWLILDG

-3004 KNSAPSFISR
+3004 KNCAPSFISR

-3074 DAHVII
+3074 DANVII

-3112 QSIIYTFCNILCPQS
+3112 QSIIYTFSNILCPKS
-3127 KKSLDLLIKSID
+3127 KMSLDLLIKSID
-3139 NSFPHLHTVF
+3139 NSFPHLHTIF

-3186 YNFGKNDSSMKYMS
+3186 YNFCKNDSSMKYMS

-3238 LFSDNDNKNTLN
+3238 LFSDNHNKNTLN
-3250 VYQTYHTNFIHTNAN
+3250 AYQTYHTNFIHTNVN
-3265 NMNDASMLENYHMFS
+3265 NMNDASMLDNYHMFS
-3280 DYSKDNVYSNNNY
+3280 DYSKDNIYSNNNY

-3305 NMSNNFFSDNSFSN
+3305 NMSNNYFSDNSFSN

-3332 KREKNNL
+3332 KREKNNFG
-3339 ENGHHEEDYNVL
+3339 NGQHEEDYNVL

-3358 YNKSSSLKDIYN
+3358 YNKSSLKDIYN

-3455 LCNSNKLE
+3455 LCNSSKLE

-3508 SDGNIN
+3508 SDGNVN
-3514 NQGSGRNAL
+3514 YQGSTRNAL

-3534 KNNNP
+3534 KNNNL
-3539 NGDNSEIQNGSSMN
+3539 NGDNPQVQKGMSTN

-3648 SSTIKIFFDAAKY
+3648 SSTIKLFFDAAKY

-3674 LKHIFKIMKGMYL
+3674 LKHIFKIMKGLYL

-3703 VNECFRSLGDQLILK
+3703 VNECFRSVGDQLILK
-3718 NERQKFKSILKNIL
+3718 NERKKFKSILKNIL

-3739 YNYLFPKKK
+3739 YDYLFPKKK

-3765 YFFYQPVSNENV
+3765 YFFYQPVSNESV

-3792 VLCPYYKKKNEYF
+3792 VLCSYDKKKNEYF
-3805 KNHEADVGTARTGG
+3805 KNNEVDVGDA
-3819 IGKKDTPCRSAQRP
+3819 GKKDTPSRSAQRP
-3833 VASRENSLYEMFQ
+3833 PPSRENSLYEIFQ
-3846 HADDYNGGS
+3846 HVDDYAGGS

-3860 ERNGFTD
+3860 DRNGFTD

-3872 FLDVQRNDLAKGEP
+3872 FLDAQPNDLAKGEP
-3886 NEHPMNASLDKSQ
+3886 SEHPMNASLDKSQ
-3899 KMSQDIAVLVSKND
+3899 KMSQEIAALVSKND

-3930 AMINICKFSRIFLFE
+3930 AMINICKFSRILLFE

-3973 IHVIKNFHYGNAN
+3973 VHVIKNFHYGNGN

-3993 GGDGLLDGG
+3993 GG
-4002 HDVSGYNGKA
+4002 YNGKE
-4012 PPIVGIMD
+4012 PPAVGTMNN
-4020 TEEREKSQVSQVN
+4020 EEGKRSHVSEVNREN
-4033 GEKGIN
+4033 GIN
-4039 VTQIGV
+4039 EASGGG

-4051 ETSKGDNPH
+4051 ETTKGDNPH
-4060 GECQPEERQNK
+4060 GEYIPEERQNNRQ
-4071 EGNQTNHIVNTME
+4071 NQTNYVVTPVE
-4084 RNTPI
+4084 RNTPVV
-4089 LDKEE
+4089 DKEE
-4094 ANKFN
+4094 GNKFH
-4099 SNSISANK
+4099 ANPMNGSK
-4107 GVSMIEKLKCNYF
+4107 GVSIIEKIKCNYF

-4148 DNILEFLHELYN
+4148 DDILEFLHELYN

-4213 KSKMFRKISNE
+4213 KSRMFRKISNE

-4235 YFCSWKNV
+4235 YFSSWKNV

-4285 EREKK
+4285 DKEKK
-4290 EKNFFLN
+4290 ENIFFLN
-4297 EFSSHTNFS
+4297 EFGNHTNFT
-4306 DYQRCKNAG
+4306 DYQQCKNAG
-4315 EKIFGVPNLDEQNR
+4315 EKNFGAPKMDEQNR

-4351 MEIKNSLKINTKESC
+4351 MEIKNSLKMNTKESC

-4385 GTEENIEDGENKNE
+4385 GAEENDADGENKNE
-4399 DEAENNIKYIRNSKI
+4399 EEAENNIKYIRNSKI

-4450 QEKKINIALS
+4450 QEKKINIALN

-4605 SFDKDSISDK
+4605 SFDKDSIPDK

-4688 LNQIEKNL
+4688 LSQIEKNL

-4835 NFLSTLIVD
+4835 NFVATLIVD

-4872 DIFFKIIHCMNTGTS
+4872 DIFFKIIHCMHTGTS

-4910 FILDRESSSML
+4910 FILDRENSSLL
-4921 DDRQCQSA
+4921 DERQCQSA
-4929 NDALIREYAK
+4929 NDSLIREYAK
-4939 RKKILQGDFEAGYK
+4939 RKKQLQDDFEAGQK
-4953 GGANNSGGGVVST
+4953 GGANNSGGGAVST
-4966 FGQIGPVNGLN
+4966 LGQVGPINGVNLASG
-4977 LTNVSG
+4977 SG
-4983 GIGKMAYEEKL
+4983 GIGRMAYEEKL

-5007 HRDFKLFLVSN
+5007 HRNFKLFLVSN
-5018 KNCFSLDTMFYTLTT
+5018 KNCFSLESTFYTLTT

-5058 NLQEENKECFMR
+5058 NLEEENKECLMR

-5113 DEKNGQLEEVHDT
+5113 DEKNGHLEEVNDT
-5126 ISRMNMNKNMFKQ
+5126 ISRMNMNKNMFKP

-5180 QNKKISSS
+5180 KNKKISSS
-5188 STTERQEIMFNYYFF
+5188 STTERQEILFNHYFF

-5208 TKVSLANKHHL
+5208 TKVSLASKHHL

-5247 NEASGEQVHT
+5247 NESTAEQVHT
-5257 KYLKRLTREDSQK
+5257 KYLKRLTREDSQRG
-5270 SKGHDNAGTNRGKKG
+5270 KGDDHAGTHGGKKRTKRRGKKAAHRVVR
-5285 TKSKRKKA
+5285 KS
-5293 VDGVVSNAAAGKDAS
+5293 AAGEDAS
-5308 DSNNYADGQKEEVED
+5308 NSNHCAEQQVEED
-5323 DVDEA
+5323 DNGDE
-5328 EEAEEE
+5328 EDGSDAEEE
-5334 EEDADGEAEDD
+5334 EENDNDVEEMDD
-5345 EDEVDVE
+5345 EE
-5352 EEDDAE
+5352 EEDDAVEDDDDEAE
-5358 VAEDDQNCDDS
+5358 VPEDDQNCDDS
-5369 NREGENADGSE
+5369 NREGENPDDGE
-5380 CSETGERTK
+5380 YSETGEH
-5389 QSTRNAKEGGTK
+5389 AKKSGPK
-5401 KDGNEA
+5401 KDGTEEG
-5407 AAKMNLKENQK
+5407 KTNLDENKK
-5418 NNNDVE
+5418 NNNDGE
-5424 KDKLKGNLNTMNNKR
+5424 KDKLKGNTKTMNNKR

-5448 DSNTKMPNDY
+5448 NSSSKMPNDY
-5458 QEEDHFNEY
+5458 PEEDHFNEY
-5467 SEYDD
+5467 SDHDD

-5477 GASNED
+5477 GGANED
-5483 NFTDVIN
+5483 NFADVIN

-5503 LIHIERLKNFEGFI
+5503 LLHIERLKNFEGFI

-5536 ENYALPD
+5536 ENYVLPD

-5570 ENLVYANV
+5570 ENLVYANI

-5595 PTNSIDPLTIIYKNN
+5595 PSNSIDPLTIIYKNN

-5638 HFVYHYLRDAMENGH
+5638 HFVYHYLRDAMEKGH
-5653 ILFISNLHNSVQ
+5653 ILFISNLHNSLQ

-5674 ENVLSSSSTSGLT
+5674 ENVLSSSSTGGLT

-5700 TVGVVT
+5700 TVGVT
-5706 NTGIEQREGSPKL
+5706 NTATEQREGSPTL
-5719 EEPGRDATEGENHL
+5719 EETGRDDTDGEDHL
-5733 DSLQIDGGDMDKVSN
+5733 ENVQMDQLSN
-5748 SEQADPLPYT
+5748 SKEVASLSYS
-5758 ALIEEEYGNGLGA
+5758 ALIDEEYGSGLSG
-5771 NSPQTD
+5771 NTLMEDTP
-5777 ILQLEKS
+5777 LLEQS
-5784 ERGKIQVHPNFRLFL
+5784 YPGKIRVHPNFRLFL
-5799 SSLPSEQFPT
+5799 SSLPSEKFPT

-5828 SISILFQEQWELE
+5828 SISILFKEQWELE

-5848 NKYKKLMLSL
+5848 NKYKKLLLSL

-5938 EFFNNNIFKGKYLF
+5938 EFFNNNIFKGKYIF

-6016 NQYHFHNAISNHINE
+6016 NQYHFHNARSNHVNE

-6041 LQGMPHEIYVDDVM
+6041 LQGMPHEIYVDELM

-6074 YKHNLLLRRVRKSI
+6074 YKHNLVLRRVRKSI
-6088 AKVQCALKGETVINK
+6088 GKVQCALKGETVINK
-6103 QIYKTIRYLSE
+6103 QIYKTIRYLSD

-6119 SWKTFYISKKSLVPF
+6119 SWKTFYISKKSLLPF

-6165 RSVLKYILYE
+6165 RSILKYILYE

-6194 NKSDESKLK
+6194 NKSDEIKLK
-6203 SRSVE
+6203 STSIE

-6214 KLILQGATWD
+6214 KLILQGAKWD

-6279 NYLMKISKK
+6279 NYLMKVGLRTGSK
-6288 RKFINDGVF
+6288 NPS
-6297 QAELNEF
+6297 EW
-6304 LARILAEDG
+6304 
-6313 YSGVEVRVTPIRTE
+6313 
-6327 VIIRATRTREVL
+6327 
-6339 GDKGRRIRELTSL
+6339 
-6352 VQKRFFN
+6352 
-6359 KSTNSVELFAE
+6359 
-6370 RVEHRGLCAMAQAES
+6370 
-6385 LRYKLLKGL
+6385 
-6394 AVRRACYGVLRHI
+6394 
-6407 MESGAKGCEVIVSGK
+6407 GK
-6422 LRAQRAKSMKFRDGY
+6422 L
-6437 LISTGEPSKR
+6437 
-6447 FVNTATR
+6447 
-6454 SAQLKQGVLGIK
+6454 GVRLF
-6466 VKIMLPTAVDS
+6466 LT
-6477 KTGLPSILPDNIS
+6477 N
-6490 VLEPKTETIEA
+6490 EC
-6501 L
+6501 

>member
-10 ISLWMEN
+10 ITLWMEN

-28 LWNKSYNNV
+28 LWNKSYNKV
-37 VQKWLH
+37 VKKWLD
-43 NMSNKILFIYL
+43 NASNKILFIYL
-54 MECDEETKLNFSLDF
+54 MECDEETKLKFSFDF
-69 STEIIE
+69 SNEIIE
-75 ETIEE
+75 ETIHE
-80 YILFLKINSKKI
+80 YILFLKIHSQKI
-92 TQDNIDSVVLYN
+92 TQDNIDTVVLYN

-110 KENILNLMDRVFIPM
+110 KENILTLMDRVFIPM

-153 LFSKNK
+153 LFSKNQ

-165 FSVDE
+165 LSVEE
-170 IHLFSADKNYI
+170 IHLFCADKNYI
-181 QLLENLVD
+181 HLLENLVN
-189 HWINDI
+189 HWISDI
-195 QKLFSNIYDKEINY
+195 QKLFSNIYDKEISY

-233 NLDAINCILN
+233 NIDTINYILTI
-243 VLEKNN
+243 LEKNN

-254 TYNGLMT
+254 TYNSLMT

-332 EFIKKLHNY
+332 EFIKKLNNY

-349 REVRQLSETLDE
+349 REVRQLSGTLDE
-361 CINFVFYWNYLMD
+361 CINFVFYWDYLMD
-374 MSFNQSNE
+374 VSFNRSNE
-382 ENAPFNSI
+382 GNSPFDSI
-390 MRQMNLSNITSFKQK
+390 IRQMNLSNITYFKQK

-420 FCVKEKDIK
+420 FCVKEEDIK
-429 TLSYEHYH
+429 ALSYEHYH

-443 NDIESTFFN
+443 NDIESTFYN
-452 ELNRIRNLKYN
+452 ELNRIRNLEYN
-463 ILSIKNNEWNSD
+463 ILSIRNNEWSTD

-487 SIFINLIKISFEN
+487 SIFINVIKISFEN

-509 LFDKFYTLA
+509 LFDKYYTLA

-534 WNDFVQY
+534 WTDFVKY
-541 IDTYSKYFANFLDNP
+541 VDTYSRYFANFLENP

-563 IRYEYHSSCIMLAK
+563 IRYEYHSSCIMVAK

-691 IIEISFHEERLKTC
+691 IMEISFHEERLKMC

-734 LRNMYSNIENTVFKY
+734 LRNMYCNIENTIFKY

-796 IIAIDDKRTYTLEEF
+796 IISIDDKRTYTLEEF
-811 EEDQNIN
+811 QEEQNIN

-825 LRDKHTNIVKILKEI
+825 LRDKHTSIVKILKEI

-853 AFKSYIANIERNY
+853 AFKTYIANIERNY
-866 QEKYFISVKV
+866 LEKYFISVKV

-903 VTLNSKKEFVYDFS
+903 VKLNSRKELVYDFS

-943 VVIFKNRQKQVKKK
+943 LVIFKNRQKQVKKK

-972 QNDAKENQL
+972 QNDAKENEL

-1001 INFMEK
+1001 VNFMEK

-1017 YNLKLLSLNEQELL
+1017 YNLKLLSLNEEDLL
-1031 HNLHSAE
+1031 NNLHSAE
-1038 DTMTYVYSQINVF
+1038 DTMTYVYNQINVF
-1051 RNLEENIN
+1051 RNLEENIK

-1107 YAFFKENSHNLL
+1107 YAFFKDNSNNLL

-1127 LKEHNALL
+1127 LKEQNALL
-1135 EHCSKNYATH
+1135 DHCSRNYGIH
-1145 KNELENLEEDYL
+1145 KKELENLEEDYL

-1179 LSNKFEALLKESRT
+1179 LSSKFEALLKESRT

-1222 VFYKEIPI
+1222 VFYKEMPI
-1230 SIDNNPNDVLDM
+1230 NIDNNPDDILHM
-1242 ITFYEDEL
+1242 ISFYEDEL
-1250 KSIKEMQKGLKNKIS
+1250 KNIKQMQNGLKNKIS
-1265 LFNIDDVCDEQINE
+1265 LFNIDDVCDEQIND
-1279 MEIDLNHLKSIWK
+1279 MEIDLNHLKSIWR

-1310 FLHDIVNDLLVLV
+1310 FLHDIVNDLLALV
-1323 KEYKKEHMSDTLGF
+1323 REYKKEHLSDTLGF
-1337 IQQEQD
+1337 VQEEEA
-1343 SESDLDISRDGE
+1343 SESDLDISRDGQVDK
-1355 IHREPDQLESSYSGG
+1355 EPDELEISYSGG
-1370 FHPNG
+1370 FQHNG
-1375 HKKDEKNAQD
+1375 QKKDEANAKK
-1385 EEYGRGQ
+1385 EEYGRDDQ
-1392 GMVVQEAKNLNIKFF
+1392 IVSQEAKNLNIKFF

-1419 EQFLINMKRRNSW
+1419 EQFLINMKRRNTW

-1467 IELKTN
+1467 IEMKTN
-1473 VQWNLSSITLN
+1473 VQWNLSNITLH

-1506 KEMLIENNLKKI
+1506 KELFIENNLKKI
-1518 IKKYEN
+1518 INKYEN

-1538 QDTEKIFNNINE
+1538 EDAEKIFNNINE
-1550 DLFVL
+1550 DLFLL

-1587 VFFIQKKNEYLKS
+1587 VFSIQKKNEYLKS
-1600 ILSSSDEMKPHLN
+1600 ILSSSDEMRPHLN
-1613 KIYEQYNLCNQR
+1613 KVYEHYNLCNQR
-1625 FVKMIKS
+1625 FVKMVRT

-1647 VCTFL
+1647 VRTFL

-1710 IYSMEFV
+1710 IYSIEFV
-1717 SSEKKTHFQKNN
+1717 SSEKKMHFQKNN
-1729 SKCGVAAYDY
+1729 SKCSVAVHDY
-1739 NKSSVS
+1739 NKNSVS
-1745 FNYKKGAHKITSN
+1745 FNYKKGNHKSN
-1758 YNKDKIQR
+1758 SNFNKDKCQR
-1766 DEFPNTYEQG
+1766 DEFPNMYEQVMS
-1776 ITNVDNADINCSSYF
+1776 NVDNTDNNCSSYF

-1797 QYKEKIKLHNK
+1797 QYKEKIKLHKK

-1832 LDLVNVLLE
+1832 LDLVNVQLE
-1841 LKEKNLKNWILNN
+1841 LKEKNLKNWVLNN
-1854 PQQLVLAS
+1854 PQQLVLIS
-1862 KCINFTNEYEHFQI
+1862 KCINFTNDYEHFQI

-1887 QMKKQNHKEL
+1887 QMKKENHKEL

-1952 ILSEDEYDESSHF
+1952 ILCEDEYDESFPF
-1965 QKKFS
+1965 QKSFLSK
-1970 SNDVTEKA
+1970 DVAEKGEC
-1978 DFVCAEDAN
+1978 VSAEDAA
-1987 KNSYKKGSSRHDLEL
+1987 KSAYKKGNSRHDIGEDLAN
-2002 ELPHVKGATHVDDG
+2002 VKGGTHVSDG
-2016 ANETN
+2016 AV
-2021 AASTI
+2021 STI
-2026 STNERNKNIAHLSVR
+2026 STSERKKNKGHLQLSKPVSRKNGSIAVG
-2041 KSVNSKNSSTAVEK
+2041 K
-2055 YTKRDKFTASTG
+2055 YTKREKLNECKEI
-2067 GRKIGNRSSVNA
+2067 GRIGNRTSVNVI
-2079 KGAEEGSANGVAN
+2079 GNAEEGAKDVGDVLL
-2092 AGILEKEEEQDKGEN
+2092 LEKEEEQDKGEN
-2107 EAEEEKDEYEDE
+2107 EADEEKDEYEDE
-2119 GQEERDDEVKSDTK
+2119 VKEEIKSGEK
-2133 MESMEEGKEKDENNA
+2133 GESVEEGKEKEEYKA
-2148 DEEDEE
+2148 EEEDEAD
-2154 GEADEV
+2154 EAD
-2160 NDADENDEVEA
+2160 DAENDNNNDDEE

-2176 EIDEADAEVEKR
+2176 GIDEAEAEMEQK
-2188 EPPGEV
+2188 EPPAEV

-2202 LSKRNKPAKDHL
+2202 LSKKNKPAKGHPGDPPDH
-2214 GENLDNVAAK
+2214 VAGK
-2224 DTLKTDNL
+2224 DILKTDNL
-2232 NATDLANKNNKQL
+2232 NASDLANKNNKQF
-2245 KYLKTINLMI
+2245 KYLRTINLMI

-2268 KKKYAYE
+2268 KRKYAYE

-2317 ETIKDFSRIFGTNII
+2317 ETIKDFSRMFGTNII

-2385 VQKFHFDSN
+2385 MQKFHFDST
-2394 CADGQQEYMN
+2394 CEEDQQEYMN

-2420 ICADKLDNHFLNTHC
+2420 ISSDKFGNHLLNTHC
-2435 SETQADLSIN
+2435 SEAKEVSSN
-2445 EEKKKN
+2445 HEEKRN

-2457 RINSKEANFVAP
+2457 RVNSKEANSIAP
-2469 VNKPGGDK
+2469 LNKPGGDK
-2477 SGECGKSRD
+2477 SSECCKSRD
-2486 FSETQKGGNNYGSGI
+2486 FSDTHKGGNTNGCGI
-2501 GNGNAQGSLSLDF
+2501 SCGKAQRSIPPDS
-2514 HSPTSSGHAFFEGKH
+2514 HSTATRNEEAFFEGQN
-2529 IKVKNNCSIYLTLCK
+2529 IKVKKNCSIYLTLCK
-2544 NNDNCLYSLENYNN
+2544 NNDNCLYSLENYNS

-2588 LSKKIHI
+2588 LSKKINI

-2621 NLVSEDFILN
+2621 NLVSEDFISN

-2645 VEVNE
+2645 VEVNQ

-2672 KKKTEK
+2672 KKRAEK
-2678 NKNNDLSV
+2678 NKSNDISV

-2736 IFKHYCEIVRN
+2736 IFKHYCEIARN

-2757 WMDDDNKDGKFLHYE
+2757 WIEDDNKDGKFLHPG
-2772 GKVKGD
+2772 GKVKEVAPYNSG
-2778 ATYDNGYGITNN
+2778 GYGTTNH
-2790 GEINRAM
+2790 GEINHAI

-2844 MMGKNNSSNSGSH
+2844 MMGKNNSNNSASQ
-2857 STSHNSLSGSVKK
+2857 STNQSIGHNSLSGSVKR
-2870 LSKISSAFSM
+2870 LSKISSAYSM

-2887 ALLDFSN
+2887 ALLDFAG
-2894 KYKKNI
+2894 KYKKNVH
-2900 NTNDY
+2900 TNEY
-2905 SVDITVFNPMST
+2905 CIDITVFNPMST

-2936 ILSLIMKRLFENNNS
+2936 ILSLIMKRLFENNNNLN
-2951 MSEKWLILDG
+2951 EKWLILDG

-3004 KNSAPSFISR
+3004 KNCAPSFISR

-3034 LQSNFPNV
+3034 LQSNFSNV

-3074 DAHVII
+3074 DANVII

-3112 QSIIYTFCNILCPQS
+3112 QSIIYTFSNILCPQS
-3127 KKSLDLLIKSID
+3127 KRSLDILIKSID
-3139 NSFPHLHTVF
+3139 KNFPHMHTIF

-3186 YNFGKNDSSMKYMS
+3186 YNFCKNDSSMKYMS

-3215 KFFLSSNLHVSKNF
+3215 KFFMSSNLHVSKNF

-3238 LFSDNDNKNTLN
+3238 LFSDDHNKNTLN
-3250 VYQTYHTNFIHTNAN
+3250 GYQPYHTNFLHTKTN

-3280 DYSKDNVYSNNNY
+3280 DYSKDNIYSNNNY

-3305 NMSNNFFSDNSFSN
+3305 NMSNNYFSDNSFSN

-3332 KREKNNL
+3332 KREKNNFQN
-3339 ENGHHEEDYNVL
+3339 EQHEENYSVL

-3358 YNKSSSLKDIYN
+3358 YNKSSLKNIYN
-3370 QKDNLTQNGTQKTKE
+3370 QKDNLTQNGTEKTKE

-3455 LCNSNKLE
+3455 LCNSSKLE

-3470 EKKCRNIYKPVG
+3470 EKKCRNIYKPLG

-3508 SDGNIN
+3508 SDGNVN
-3514 NQGSGRNAL
+3514 HHSSGRNAL

-3534 KNNNP
+3534 KNNNL
-3539 NGDNSEIQNGSSMN
+3539 NGDNAQIPNESEKNGSCMN

-3648 SSTIKIFFDAAKY
+3648 SSTIKLFFDAAKY

-3674 LKHIFKIMKGMYL
+3674 LKHIFKIMKGLYL

-3718 NERQKFKSILKNIL
+3718 NERRKFKSILKNIL

-3792 VLCPYYKKKNEYF
+3792 ILCSYDRKKNEYF
-3805 KNHEADVGTARTGG
+3805 KSNEADVVDA
-3819 IGKKDTPCRSAQRP
+3819 GKKGTPSRSAQRP
-3833 VASRENSLYEMFQ
+3833 PPSRENSLYEMFQ
-3846 HADDYNGGS
+3846 HADDYAVGS

-3860 ERNGFTD
+3860 EINGFID

-3872 FLDVQRNDLAKGEP
+3872 FLGGQGNDLVKGEP
-3886 NEHPMNASLDKSQ
+3886 SEHPMNASLEKSQ
-3899 KMSQDIAVLVSKND
+3899 KMSQEIAALVSKND

-3930 AMINICKFSRIFLFE
+3930 AMINICKFSRILLFE

-3973 IHVIKNFHYGNAN
+3973 VHVIKNFHYGNGN

-3993 GGDGLLDGG
+3993 GGDGLLDGV
-4002 HDVSGYNGKA
+4002 HDVRGQNMKGAPLAVTMNNEKGK
-4012 PPIVGIMD
+4012 G
-4020 TEEREKSQVSQVN
+4020 SHVSEVN
-4033 GEKGIN
+4033 GEKGIHEASEGGE
-4039 VTQIGV
+4039 TQIV
-4045 EAQLEG
+4045 VQALEG
-4051 ETSKGDNPH
+4051 GTTGGENSH
-4060 GECQPEERQNK
+4060 GEYIPEEGQNK
-4071 EGNQTNHIVNTME
+4071 KENQTNHVVNTME
-4084 RNTPI
+4084 RNTI
-4089 LDKEE
+4089 VVEKDE
-4094 ANKFN
+4094 ANKFH
-4099 SNSISANK
+4099 SNLISGKK
-4107 GVSMIEKLKCNYF
+4107 GVSIIEKIKCNYF

-4148 DNILEFLHELYN
+4148 DDILEFLHEIYS

-4174 YLKNIFLQNEIGFKN
+4174 YLKNIFLQNDIGFKN
-4189 FDTLSEMVEELI
+4189 FDTLSEMMEELI

-4251 TLKRYNL
+4251 MLKKYNL
-4258 NVDVFSKLHNTALKM
+4258 NVDVFSKLHNMALKM

-4285 EREKK
+4285 DREKK
-4290 EKNFFLN
+4290 EKIFFLN
-4297 EFSSHTNFS
+4297 EFSNHTNFS
-4306 DYQRCKNAG
+4306 NYEQCKNASD
-4315 EKIFGVPNLDEQNR
+4315 KNFGMPKLDEQNR

-4351 MEIKNSLKINTKESC
+4351 MEIKNSLKMNTKESC

-4373 KIIMQSKKTITD
+4373 KIIMQSKKTITE
-4385 GTEENIEDGENKNE
+4385 GAEENDVDGENRNE
-4399 DEAENNIKYIRNSKI
+4399 EETENNIKYIRNSKI
-4414 VQDKLNIQKY
+4414 VEDKLNIQKY

-4439 LYKKKFEETNN
+4439 LYKRKFEETNK

-4468 IQEMQIQL
+4468 IQEMHIQL

-4492 LLKEIEEKKQESNE
+4492 LLKEIEEKKEESNE

-4781 YDACYNL
+4781 YDACLNL

-4811 SLEFRTNFLSN
+4811 SLEFRNNFLSN

-4835 NFLSTLIVD
+4835 NFLATLIVD

-4887 LLINYINEDLED
+4887 LLINYINEDLEE

-4910 FILDRESSSML
+4910 FIFDRENSSIS
-4921 DDRQCQSA
+4921 DDHQCQSA

-4939 RKKILQGDFEAGYK
+4939 RKKQLQDDFGANHK
-4953 GGANNSGGGVVST
+4953 GGANNGGGGAVSA
-4966 FGQIGPVNGLN
+4966 FGQVGPVNGASVAN
-4977 LTNVSG
+4977 GPSG
-4983 GIGKMAYEEKL
+4983 MGRMTYEEKL
-4994 YRMKLQLLDGIKI
+4994 YRMKLQLLDGINI
-5007 HRDFKLFLVSN
+5007 NRNFKLFLVSN
-5018 KNCFSLDTMFYTLTT
+5018 KNCFSLESTFYTLTT

-5058 NLQEENKECFMR
+5058 NLEEENKECLMR

-5098 DDQLINILLQSKSEI
+5098 DDELINILLQSKSEI
-5113 DEKNGQLEEVHDT
+5113 DEKNGQLEEVYDT
-5126 ISRMNMNKNMFKQ
+5126 INRMNMNKNMFKP

-5159 YYQFSLDHFIS
+5159 YYQFSLEHFIS
-5170 FFTYCMKIFK
+5170 FFTYFMKIFK
-5180 QNKKISSS
+5180 KNNKISSS
-5188 STTERQEIMFNYYFF
+5188 STTERQEILFSNYFF

-5225 LCKIMIFEN
+5225 LCKIMILEN
-5234 KISQEDYDFFTFG
+5234 KISQEDYEFFTFG
-5247 NEASGEQVHT
+5247 SEATNEQVHT
-5257 KYLKRLTREDSQK
+5257 RYMKRLLQENSHRG
-5270 SKGHDNAGTNRGKKG
+5270 KGDDHAGTHNGKKG
-5285 TKSKRKKA
+5285 AKRKGKNASKR
-5293 VDGVVSNAAAGKDAS
+5293 VVSKSATGEDISN
-5308 DSNNYADGQKEEVED
+5308 SNNYAEGEDDEPDDEDDENEEDDNDEN
-5323 DVDEA
+5323 DVDEI
-5328 EEAEEE
+5328 
-5334 EEDADGEAEDD
+5334 
-5345 EDEVDVE
+5345 DVE
-5352 EEDDAE
+5352 EIDMDEEGQDNDEEEADD
-5358 VAEDDQNCDDS
+5358 DGDDS
-5369 NREGENADGSE
+5369 NREGENLDGSE
-5380 CSETGERTK
+5380 CSETGEH
-5389 QSTRNAKEGGTK
+5389 AKKSARKADESGPK
-5401 KDGNEA
+5401 KDENEPEG
-5407 AAKMNLKENQK
+5407 KTNLEENK
-5418 NNNDVE
+5418 RNNNDGG
-5424 KDKLKGNLNTMNNKR
+5424 KDKLKENSKTINNKR
-5439 KKQRKKKKY
+5439 KKQNKKKKY
-5448 DSNTKMPNDY
+5448 NSNNQMPKDY

-5472 TNSNC
+5472 RNSNC
-5477 GASNED
+5477 AESID
-5483 NFTDVIN
+5483 VKYTDMIN
-5490 PGNDWISEEKWKY
+5490 PGNDWISDEKWRY
-5503 LIHIERLKNFEGFI
+5503 LLHIERLKNFEGFI

-5536 ENYALPD
+5536 ENYVLPD

-5570 ENLVYANV
+5570 ENLVYANI
-5578 SYNDIEVDHMNF
+5578 SYNDIQVDHMNF

-5595 PTNSIDPLTIIYKNN
+5595 ASNNMDPLTIIYKNN

-5628 KNLTLTNENI
+5628 KNLTLTDQNI
-5638 HFVYHYLRDAMENGH
+5638 HFVYHYLRDAMEKGH

-5674 ENVLSSSSTSGLT
+5674 ENVLSISSTSGLT
-5687 LSSSSD
+5687 LSTSSD

-5700 TVGVVT
+5700 TVGLT
-5706 NTGIEQREGSPKL
+5706 NTASEQREEISKL
-5719 EEPGRDATEGENHL
+5719 EETEKDSTEGGNHL
-5733 DSLQIDGGDMDKVSN
+5733 ENVQVDDGHMNRLSSSEKADSL
-5748 SEQADPLPYT
+5748 PYN
-5758 ALIEEEYGNGLGA
+5758 ALIDEEYGSSPGGNTLG
-5771 NSPQTD
+5771 ND
-5777 ILQLEKS
+5777 IQLLEGGNH
-5784 ERGKIQVHPNFRLFL
+5784 GKIPVHPNFRLFL
-5799 SSLPSEQFPT
+5799 SCLPSEKFPT

-5815 IIVILEEPPNIKK
+5815 IIVILEEPPNVKK
-5828 SISILFQEQWELE
+5828 SISILFKEQWELE

-5848 NKYKKLMLSL
+5848 NKYKKLLLSL

-5897 FFNKNIKEIYWPYFH
+5897 FFNKNVKEIYWPYFH

-5938 EFFNNNIFKGKYLF
+5938 EFFNNNIFKGKYIF
-5952 SSCPNYYLPNDVTN
+5952 SNCSNYYLPNDVMS

-5997 TIASEGIV
+5997 TIASEGII

-6016 NQYHFHNAISNHINE
+6016 NQYHFHNARSNHVNE

-6041 LQGMPHEIYVDDVM
+6041 LQGMPHEIYVDDLM

-6074 YKHNLLLRRVRKSI
+6074 YKHNLVLRKVRRSI
-6088 AKVQCALKGETVINK
+6088 GKVQCALKGETVINK
-6103 QIYKTIRYLSE
+6103 QIYKTIRYLSD

-6119 SWKTFYISKKSLVPF
+6119 SWKAFYISKKNLLPF

-6147 WSINGTLAV
+6147 WSINGALTV

-6165 RSVLKYILYE
+6165 RSILKYILYE

-6194 NKSDESKLK
+6194 NKSDEIKIK
-6203 SRSVE
+6203 SRSIE

-6214 KLILQGATWD
+6214 KLILQGAKWD

-6269 QEKNVVDIRE
+6269 QEKNVVDVRE
-6279 NYLMKISKK
+6279 NYLMKVGLRTGSK
-6288 RKFINDGVF
+6288 NPS
-6297 QAELNEF
+6297 EW
-6304 LARILAEDG
+6304 
-6313 YSGVEVRVTPIRTE
+6313 
-6327 VIIRATRTREVL
+6327 
-6339 GDKGRRIRELTSL
+6339 
-6352 VQKRFFN
+6352 
-6359 KSTNSVELFAE
+6359 
-6370 RVEHRGLCAMAQAES
+6370 
-6385 LRYKLLKGL
+6385 
-6394 AVRRACYGVLRHI
+6394 
-6407 MESGAKGCEVIVSGK
+6407 GK
-6422 LRAQRAKSMKFRDGY
+6422 L
-6437 LISTGEPSKR
+6437 
-6447 FVNTATR
+6447 
-6454 SAQLKQGVLGIK
+6454 GVRLF
-6466 VKIMLPTAVDS
+6466 LT
-6477 KTGLPSILPDNIS
+6477 N
-6490 VLEPKTETIEA
+6490 EC
-6501 L
+6501 